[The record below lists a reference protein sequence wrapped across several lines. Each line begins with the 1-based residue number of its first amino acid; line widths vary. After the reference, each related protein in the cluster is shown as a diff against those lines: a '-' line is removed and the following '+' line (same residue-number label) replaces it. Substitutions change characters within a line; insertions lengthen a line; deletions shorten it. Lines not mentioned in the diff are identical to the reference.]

1 MRRVLLIF
9 VLVCLI
15 VVPTVVSRAQQ
26 SSTYVVQPGDNLF
39 RISLRFGVT
48 VAAIQEANGIANPNL
63 IFVGQVLQIPG
74 GTGPVAT
81 AAPGAPT
88 AAPAPGGTVGTYIVQ
103 PGDTLGRI
111 AARFGTTVAAIAQAN
126 NIVNVNLIYVGQ
138 VLQISGAPAGPGT
151 VPTAAGPTPQPLTGF
166 ELGGQVANLSS
177 GTQATMQSAKMRWV
191 KKQVAAGDGG
201 ATGQISQGH
210 SLGFKV
216 LLSVIGDKNSVLNP
230 SYQDGYASYVAS
242 LAQAGADA
250 IEVWNEMNIDR
261 EWPTGQINPT
271 SYVALLTKAYNA
283 IKAVN
288 GSTIV
293 IVGAPSPTGAEGA
306 FGLSRVWNDDRY
318 YAGLAAAG
326 AGRVSDCIGV
336 HYNEGIV
343 SPLQTTGDP
352 RGDNYPTRYF
362 SSMLNRALAPFPG
375 KVACFTEL
383 GYLSP
388 EGYGPLP
395 AGFSWAANVTV
406 ANQAQWLGQA
416 AQRAAASGRVRLMIV
431 FNVDFTTYGEDP
443 QAGYAIIR
451 PGGGCPACASLA
463 AAVP

>member
-1 MRRVLLIF
+1 MRRILLIL
-9 VLVCLI
+9 VLVGLI
-15 VVPTVVSRAQQ
+15 AAPAVVSRAQELR
-26 SSTYVVQPGDNLF
+26 TYVVQAGDNLF
-39 RISLRFGVT
+39 RISLRFGVSI
-48 VAAIQEANGIANPNL
+48 AAIQEANGIANPNL
-63 IFVGQVLQIPG
+63 IYVGQVLKIPG
-74 GTGPVAT
+74 GTGPVPT
-81 AAPGAPT
+81 AAPGAT
-88 AAPAPGGTVGTYIVQ
+88 AAPSGTVGTYVVQ

-138 VLQISGAPAGPGT
+138 VLQIAGAPASTSGGAN
-151 VPTAAGPTPQPLTGF
+151 PTAAGPAPQALTGF
-166 ELGGQVANLSS
+166 ELGGQVANLNST
-177 GTQATMQSAKMRWV
+177 TQAVMQSAKMRWV
-191 KKQVAAGDGG
+191 KQQVSAGDGG
-201 ATGQISQGH
+201 ASGQIGQAH
-210 SLGFKV
+210 SLGFKI
-216 LLSVIGDKNSVLNP
+216 LLSVIGDKNSVTSP
-230 SYQDGYASYVAS
+230 TYQDGFAAYVGS

-250 IEVWNEMNIDR
+250 IEIWNEMNIDR

-271 SYVALLTKAYNA
+271 SYVALLTKSYNA

-288 GSTIV
+288 GNTIV
-293 IVGAPSPTGAEGA
+293 ISGALAPTGAEGA
-306 FGLSRVWNDDRY
+306 YGLSRVWNDDRY
-318 YAGLAAAG
+318 YAGMATAG

-343 SPLQTTGDP
+343 SPLQTSGDP

-362 SSMLNRALAPFPG
+362 STMLNRALSPFPG

-395 AGFSWAANVTV
+395 AGFAWAANVTV
-406 ANQAQWLGQA
+406 ANQAEWLGQA

-431 FNVDFTTYGEDP
+431 FNVDFTAYGDDP

>member
-39 RISLRFGVT
+39 RIALRFGVT
-48 VAAIQEANGIANPNL
+48 VEAIQQANGIANPNL

-74 GTGPVAT
+74 GTGPVPT

-88 AAPAPGGTVGTYIVQ
+88 AAPAPGGTVGTYVVQ
-103 PGDTLGRI
+103 AGDTLGRI

-138 VLQISGAPAGPGT
+138 VLRISGAPVSPPGA
-151 VPTAAGPTPQPLTGF
+151 PTAAGPAPQPLAGF
-166 ELGGQVANLSS
+166 ELGGQVTNLGS
-177 GTQATMQSAKMRWV
+177 GTQAVMQSAKMRWV

-201 ATGQISQGH
+201 ATGQITQAH
-210 SLGFKV
+210 SLGFKI
-216 LLSVIGDKNSVLNP
+216 LLSVIGDKNSVLNS

-261 EWPTGQINPT
+261 EWPTGQINPA
-271 SYVALLTKAYNA
+271 SYVVLLTKSYNA

-288 GSTIV
+288 RNTIV
-293 IVGAPSPTGAEGA
+293 VLGAPSPTGAEGA
-306 FGLSRVWNDDRY
+306 FGLARVWNDDRY

-326 AGRVSDCIGV
+326 AGRVSDCVGV

-343 SPLQTTGDP
+343 SPLQVSGDP
-352 RGDNYPTRYF
+352 RSNYATRYF
-362 SSMLNRALAPFPG
+362 STMLNRALVSFPG

-395 AGFSWAANVTV
+395 SDFAWAANVTV

-416 AQRAAASGRVRLMIV
+416 AQRAAASGRVRLMII
-431 FNVDFTTYGEDP
+431 FNVDFTIYGADP